1 MSKRIAHLLVEDMLD
16 AIRKI
21 DLFVG
26 DMNKQAFLLDEK
38 TRDAV
43 IRNIEVIGEAA
54 NQLPNDFYTTYPEIP
69 WRNII
74 GLRNRVIHEYFA
86 INDTILWNTI
96 TQSLPVFKIALQALL
111 AKINTG

>member
-54 NQLPNDFYTTYPEIP
+54 NQPGP
-69 WRNII
+69 R
-74 GLRNRVIHEYFA
+74 
-86 INDTILWNTI
+86 
-96 TQSLPVFKIALQALL
+96 
-111 AKINTG
+111 